1 MPAAVVAIGAA
12 WAGGAIAAAI
22 GLTGVM
28 AAVVGSVIAMGLS
41 AVGTSILGLNN
52 KPNQPSSVGQESSL
66 LLQNDASPIAS
77 IPVEI
82 GRAHV

>member
-41 AVGTSILGLNN
+41 AVGTS
-52 KPNQPSSVGQESSL
+52 K
-66 LLQNDASPIAS
+66 
-77 IPVEI
+77 I